1 MKRILTLILTCSALT
16 LSAQQTETN
25 MKLWYDS
32 PAANWNEALPVGNG
46 HLGMMIHGQVAEE
59 HLQMNENTIYSGEPG
74 MEYTQFDIFK
84 TFPQVVELI
93 QSGKYDEAGVMV
105 RDGWLGKLHQCYQ
118 PLSHLYVKYDNAE
131 GPVADY
137 YRELDIAN
145 STYTMTYTQNGVR
158 YKREYFAS
166 NPDRVMVMRVTA
178 DKPGAIALHLRYR
191 PQHDT
196 AVASLEGSVYT
207 LRGQAPTIAERRST
221 GQLVQWGNL
230 YKHPEQYDRWGN
242 SLYGNQN
249 VLYLDGKGTYYE
261 AQVGVSK
268 TDGTVSRDAEG
279 NLSVTGASEVV
290 VVIAAASSYN
300 GPWKSP
306 SREGLD
312 PAALTTAYY
321 QKAAA
326 KSWDQ
331 LRAAHIA
338 DYKSIFDRVKLN
350 LYSTKAQLR
359 LPTDTRIDNYKRE
372 NDPQLAAL
380 LFQYGRYLT
389 ISASREGGQP
399 MNLQG
404 MWNDRTV
411 PSWNSGY
418 TQNINA
424 EMNYWPLEV
433 AGLEGCGEPFFRM
446 IEELSVNG
454 AQTAKDMYRARGW
467 VAHHNSSIWR
477 ETYPN
482 DGNPENAPWNMAAGW
497 FSSHLWEH
505 FLYTGDRE
513 FLAEKAYPIMKGA
526 ALFALDWMMEDK
538 SGWLVTPAGNSPEN
552 QFFLPGSENLPRN
565 ERRKAA
571 LSQGPTMDMA
581 IIKELF
587 HRTILA
593 SELLGTDAELRAEL
607 QAKYEKLLPYRIGGR
622 GQLQEWIEDFV
633 EAEPRH
639 RHVSHL
645 YGFHPGNQITPEQS
659 PELFNAV
666 ARTLELRGDE
676 ATGWS
681 MGWKVNLWA
690 RLLDGN
696 HANKIVTA
704 LFNPIGFGE
713 SHDGGGLYRNM
724 LDAHPPFQIDGNM
737 GYTAG
742 VIEMLMQ
749 SHAGYLHLL
758 PALPDVWKEGSI
770 SGIRARGGFV
780 LDIAWKNGKLTSA
793 KITSTLGGV
802 CRLKTG
808 RAVKVKGVTTRPA
821 EGKNPNL
828 YYDIPDAPAFE
839 NNTVDG
845 GTPLGHGNYFY
856 VDFDTEAGKTYEI
869 L

>member
-1 MKRILTLILTCSALT
+1 
-16 LSAQQTETN
+16 
-25 MKLWYDS
+25 
-32 PAANWNEALPVGNG
+32 
-46 HLGMMIHGQVAEE
+46 
-59 HLQMNENTIYSGEPG
+59 
-74 MEYTQFDIFK
+74 
-84 TFPQVVELI
+84 
-93 QSGKYDEAGVMV
+93 
-105 RDGWLGKLHQCYQ
+105 
-118 PLSHLYVKYDNAE
+118 
-131 GPVADY
+131 
-137 YRELDIAN
+137 
-145 STYTMTYTQNGVR
+145 
-158 YKREYFAS
+158 
-166 NPDRVMVMRVTA
+166 
-178 DKPGAIALHLRYR
+178 LR
-191 PQHDT
+191 T
-196 AVASLEGSVYT
+196 
-207 LRGQAPTIAERRST
+207 
-221 GQLVQWGNL
+221 
-230 YKHPEQYDRWGN
+230 
-242 SLYGNQN
+242 
-249 VLYLDGKGTYYE
+249 
-261 AQVGVSK
+261 
-268 TDGTVSRDAEG
+268 
-279 NLSVTGASEVV
+279 
-290 VVIAAASSYN
+290 
-300 GPWKSP
+300 
-306 SREGLD
+306 
-312 PAALTTAYY
+312 
-321 QKAAA
+321 
-326 KSWDQ
+326 
-331 LRAAHIA
+331 AHIA
-338 DYKSIFDRVKLN
+338 DYKFIFDRVKLD
-350 LYSTKAQLR
+350 LYSTKAQLAQ
-359 LPTDTRIDNYKRE
+359 PTDIRIDQYKHKT
-372 NDPQLAAL
+372 DPQLAAM
-380 LFQYGRYLT
+380 LFQFGRYLT

-433 AGLEGCGEPFFRM
+433 TGLAETGEPFFRM
-446 IEELSVNG
+446 IEELSIAG
-454 AQTAKDMYRARGW
+454 TKTAQDMYRARGW

-505 FLYTGDRE
+505 YLYTGDRK
-513 FLAEKAYPIMKGA
+513 FLEEKAYPIMKGA

-538 SGWLVTPAGNSPEN
+538 SGWLVTPVGNSPEN

-571 LSQGPTMDMA
+571 LSQGSTMDMS
-581 IIKELF
+581 IIKEVF

-593 SELLGTDAELRAEL
+593 SEILNTDAELRAEL

-622 GQLQEWIEDFV
+622 GQLQEWIEDFA

-645 YGFHPGNQITPEQS
+645 YGFHPGNQITSEQS
-659 PELFNAV
+659 PELFSAV

-704 LFNPIGFGE
+704 LFNPIGFGD

-742 VIEMLMQ
+742 VVEMLMQ
-749 SHAGYLHLL
+749 SHAGYLQLL
-758 PALPDVWKEGSI
+758 PALPDVWAEGKI
-770 SGIRARGGFV
+770 SGIRARWGFI
-780 LDIAWKNGKLTSA
+780 LDIEWKKGKLTSA

-802 CRLKTG
+802 CRLKTD
-808 RAVKVKGVTTRPA
+808 RPIKVKGVTTRPA

-828 YYDIPDAPAFE
+828 FYDIPDAPAFE

-845 GTPLGHGNYFY
+845 GTPHAQGKYSY